1 MPNLFTLLLRRQLL
15 GNRPSS
21 LLFQPSRYLVF
32 SLLALL
38 LSTGWSA
45 QASTPRYLVQTRK
58 LVQSNTGENVPAE
71 LKNLLTQIDA
81 AANRGDIKG
90 VMQFYG
96 PNFTHGDGLTRQSM
110 EKALT
115 ALWQRYPQL
124 KYSTQLQ
131 SWKSEG
137 NAIIAETV
145 TNITGLPS
153 SKSGNLVL
161 NSTIKSRHRIAG
173 AKVVR
178 LDILSERTQLTS
190 GSKPPQID
198 IKLPQQIKV
207 GQQYNFDVIVQEP
220 LGDDYLLGAALEE
233 PIQPNKYLNPTP
245 VELELLS
252 SGGLFKVGQAPSTPG
267 NQWVSAVIM
276 RGDGMTMI
284 TQRVQVV
291 QK

>member
-15 GNRPSS
+15 GNRFST
-21 LLFQPSRYLVF
+21 LFFQPSRYLVF
-32 SLLALL
+32 SLVALL
-38 LSTGWSA
+38 LSTGGSA
-45 QASTPRYLVQTRK
+45 LASTPRQLVQTRK
-58 LVQSNTGENVPAE
+58 LAQSNTGQNVPAE

-81 AANRGDIKG
+81 AANRGDVKG
-90 VMQFYG
+90 VMQFYS
-96 PNFTHGDGLTRQSM
+96 PNFTHGDGLTRQNM

-115 ALWQRYPQL
+115 GLWQRYPQL
-124 KYSTQLQ
+124 KYSTELQ
-131 SWKSEG
+131 SWKPEG

-145 TNITGLPS
+145 TNITTS

-178 LDILSERTQLTS
+178 QEILSERTQLTS

-233 PIQPNKYLNPTP
+233 TIQPSKYLNPTP

-276 RGDGMTMI
+276 RGDGMTMV